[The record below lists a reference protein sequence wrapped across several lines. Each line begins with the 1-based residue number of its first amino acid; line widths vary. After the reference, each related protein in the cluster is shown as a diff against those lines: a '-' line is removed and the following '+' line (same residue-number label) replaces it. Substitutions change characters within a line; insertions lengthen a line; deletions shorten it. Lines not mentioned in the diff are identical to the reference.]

1 MNPAGNER
9 GVREMLSK
17 KVSTGVAGLWFL
29 VGEHLR
35 LGTWDLLKGLTGK
48 TDYDFE
54 PRIAQ
59 QLINESAACRSRIRS
74 GNYITNQGFE
84 LLNGLRVLV
93 SDEEVHKFLNQYSMN
108 QYRELQQNLI
118 KMRKINGHFK
128 GEVIAIDPH
137 RIISHSKRIM
147 PKKKK
152 RPGASAEKML
162 QSYFLLDAQT
172 KQPISFNIGS
182 SGINLLAPTLQ
193 SMETAKVVS
202 NNAIVLADK
211 EHYNKR
217 FFGQMST
224 LTKHSLLVPAQE
236 NTKIRKIEKKLEYK
250 EVWAGY
256 AVAEDSFSFA
266 GSKQNY
272 RLIVQREGLREEDYQ
287 YKSFLTT
294 SDKSPE
300 ELMTKYYPERWT
312 IESFFNN
319 EGALGFDSA
328 STFNLNVKFGK
339 MNMAL
344 FAQAALYQFR
354 QKLPPPY
361 NSWDAEHFADS
372 ILRGID
378 GDIRIKRDTII
389 VTCYNVPEAYNIH
402 KFYSNLPQRLASEDI
417 DPRIPW
423 LYNFKLDFRFK

>member
-1 MNPAGNER
+1 
-9 GVREMLSK
+9 MLSK
-17 KVSTGVAGLWFL
+17 KISTGVTGLWFL
-29 VGEHLR
+29 IGEHLR

-84 LLNGLRVLV
+84 LLNGLRVLA
-93 SDEEVHKFLNQYSMN
+93 SDEEVHKFLNQYSME
-108 QYRELQQNLI
+108 QYRDLQQNLI

-137 RIISHSKRIM
+137 RIVSHSKRIM

-152 RPGASAEKML
+152 LPRASAEKML

-193 SMETAKVVS
+193 AMETAKVVS
-202 NNAIVLADK
+202 NNAIILADK

-236 NTKIRKIEKKLEYK
+236 NTKIKKTQKKLKYK
-250 EVWAGY
+250 ECWTGY
-256 AVAEDSFSFA
+256 AVAEDVYYFA

-272 RLIVQREGLREEDYQ
+272 RLIVQREGLREDNYQ

-294 SDKSPE
+294 SDKLPE
-300 ELMTKYYPERWT
+300 ELMTEYYPERWT
-312 IESFFNN
+312 IESFFKN

-328 STFNLNVKFGK
+328 STLNLNVKFGK

-344 FAQAALYQFR
+344 LAQAALYQFR
-354 QKLPPPY
+354 QKLPAPF
-361 NSWDAEHFADS
+361 NSWDAEHLADS
-372 ILRGID
+372 MFRGID
-378 GDIRIKRDTII
+378 GDIRVKGDTIV
-389 VTCYNVPEAYNIH
+389 VTCYNVPKQYNLH
-402 KFYSNLPQRLASEDI
+402 NNYSNLPQRLASEGI
-417 DPRIPW
+417 DPRIKW

>member
-93 SDEEVHKFLNQYSMN
+93 SDEEVHKFLNQY
-108 QYRELQQNLI
+108 
-118 KMRKINGHFK
+118 
-128 GEVIAIDPH
+128 
-137 RIISHSKRIM
+137 SKRIM

>member
-1 MNPAGNER
+1 
-9 GVREMLSK
+9 MLSK
-17 KVSTGVAGLWFL
+17 KVSTGVTGLWFL
-29 VGEHLR
+29 AGEHLR

-59 QLINESAACRSRIRS
+59 QLINESAACRSRIRQ

-84 LLNGLRVLV
+84 LLNGLRVLA

-108 QYRELQQNLI
+108 QYRELQQNLV

-137 RIISHSKRIM
+137 RIISYSKRIM

-182 SGINLLAPTLQ
+182 SGINLIAPTLQ
-193 SMETAKVVS
+193 AMETAKVVS
-202 NNAIVLADK
+202 NKAIVLADK
-211 EHYNKR
+211 EHYNVK
-217 FFGQMST
+217 FFEQMGA
-224 LTKHSLLVPAQE
+224 LTRHSLLVPAQE
-236 NTKIRKIEKKLEYK
+236 NTKTKKTQKKLKYK
-250 EVWAGY
+250 ECWAGY
-256 AVAEDSFSFA
+256 AVAEDVFYFA
-266 GSKQNY
+266 GSKQKY

-294 SDKSPE
+294 SDTSPE
-300 ELMTKYYPERWT
+300 ELMAEYYPERWT
-312 IESFFNN
+312 IESFFKN

-328 STFNLNVKFGK
+328 STLNLNVKFGK

-354 QKLPPPY
+354 QKLPAPF
-361 NSWDAEHFADS
+361 NSWDAKHLADS

-378 GDIRIKRDTII
+378 GDIRVKGDTIV
-389 VTCYNVPEAYNIH
+389 VTCYNVPKEYNLH
-402 KFYSNLPQRLASEDI
+402 DNYSNLPQKLTSEGI